1 MECNFCCYILWW
13 ESVCQVSLKQTN
25 KKKKKSEKK
34 RKSKSL
40 GHKGENPPAPT
51 ARTSVV
57 LGIIK
62 LITQH
67 TVAAVVS

>member
-1 MECNFCCYILWW
+1 MLLHTLMRVGMSSFIKT
-13 ESVCQVSLKQTN
+13 KQKRM
-25 KKKKKSEKK
+25 KKQ
-34 RKSKSL
+34 KSKNLS
-40 GHKGENPPAPT
+40 HKGENPP